1 MNLEQKFIEIIERKH
16 RELNLGKD
24 YSQKFSYIRCTFNN
38 ETFDINPKNLSFGWD
53 LN

>member
-24 YSQKFSYIRCTFNN
+24 YSQKFSKIRDFEGNA
-38 ETFDINPKNLSFGWD
+38 IGHKVAQKIV
-53 LN
+53 

>member
-24 YSQKFSYIRCTFNN
+24 YSHKFSKIKDFN
-38 ETFDINPKNLSFGWD
+38 L